1 MMEKE
6 ITMRLNEERKNSTVL
21 GWKTLTI
28 VDFGY
33 DARGDVQ
40 TAIIISGG
48 REPMLFNITEPEITE
63 DLMMNYSVV
72 KGE

>member
-1 MMEKE
+1 MQRQ
-6 ITMRLNEERKNSTVL
+6 ITMQLQKEREDKTIL

-72 KGE
+72 KVEL

>member
-6 ITMRLNEERKNSTVL
+6 ITMRLNEERKDSTVL

>member
-1 MMEKE
+1 MEKE
-6 ITMRLNEERKNSTVL
+6 ITMRLNEECKDSTVL

-63 DLMMNYSVV
+63 DLMINYSVV
-72 KGE
+72 KVEL

>member
-1 MMEKE
+1 MEKE
-6 ITMRLNEERKNSTVL
+6 ITMRLNEERKDSTVL

-63 DLMMNYSVV
+63 DLMINYSVV
-72 KGE
+72 KVEL

>member
-1 MMEKE
+1 MEKE
-6 ITMRLNEERKNSTVL
+6 ITMRLNEECKDSTVL

-72 KGE
+72 KVE